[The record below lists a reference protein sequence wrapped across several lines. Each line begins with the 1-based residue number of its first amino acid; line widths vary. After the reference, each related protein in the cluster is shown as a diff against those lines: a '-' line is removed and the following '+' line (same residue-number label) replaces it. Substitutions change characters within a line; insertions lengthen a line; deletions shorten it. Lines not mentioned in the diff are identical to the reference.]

1 MQKADNRPIDIVI
14 AWVDGSD
21 PQLKQKRE
29 HYKKIEN
36 VASGA
41 SAATRFA
48 SNDEIYYNIASILKY
63 VPFCRHIYIVTD
75 EQQPEFIQEFAHQG
89 LCDADKI
96 RIIDHKDIFAG
107 YEQFLPTFNSLTIE
121 SMLWNIL
128 GLSDYFIYMND
139 DFFFNQHSTID
150 DFLAAEKMVIY
161 GFWRKNATLLTK
173 LKYREFLQRYNGKP
187 LQPKY
192 TTAQMLSA
200 KILGMRKFY
209 EIDHYPHIVD
219 KNILKEYFLAHPEFL
234 INQIK
239 YKFRD
244 VAQVNPVTLMN
255 HLKIQREEVILKPRL
270 LLNYL
275 RSDRGLE
282 DFIPKLQEESIKYGC
297 MQSLDE
303 LDADSY
309 LLLTRAM
316 SDKFSAYLP
325 VSLLSAA
332 LPSNNH
338 D

>member
-96 RIIDHKDIFAG
+96 RIIDHKTIFNG
-107 YEQFLPTFNSLTIE
+107 YEQFLPTFNTRSIE
-121 SMLWNIL
+121 SMLWNIPD
-128 GLSDYFIYMND
+128 LSDYFIYMND

-150 DFLAAEKMVIY
+150 DFIVSQKMVVY

-187 LQPKY
+187 LQPKH

-234 INQIK
+234 IKQIQ
-239 YKFRD
+239 YKFRNI
-244 VAQVNPVTLMN
+244 AQVNIITFMN
-255 HLKIQREEVILKPRL
+255 HLKIQREDVILKPRL
-270 LLNYL
+270 VLNYL

-309 LLLTRAM
+309 PLLTRAM
-316 SDKFSAYLP
+316 NDKFLNYLP
-325 VSLLSAA
+325 ASLVSASLLSDS
-332 LPSNNH
+332 L